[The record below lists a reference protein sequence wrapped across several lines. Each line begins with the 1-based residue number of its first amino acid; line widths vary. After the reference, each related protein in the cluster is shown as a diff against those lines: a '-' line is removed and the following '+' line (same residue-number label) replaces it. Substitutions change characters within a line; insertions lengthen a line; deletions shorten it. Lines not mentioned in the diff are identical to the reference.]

1 MAETE
6 TLARSERAE
15 NSQSMSSQL
24 WATLLKER
32 GSKRHVSLWKKLIP
46 GPVTIGVM
54 VLLLVATGIR
64 VIDPPW
70 VEIFRVKTFDLY
82 QIIKPR
88 EPITTKIG
96 VAIVD
101 IDERSLSAVGQ
112 WPWSRT
118 TIGDLILQIG
128 KAGGLVV
135 GFDMFFPEYD
145 RTSPPVIANT
155 IRGIDAGTV
164 KLLKSLPPN
173 EDAMVKAMKQVR
185 VVVGQVGQ
193 SNELPAGQL
202 PPSNKTSVKGAL
214 GGNPMPFLFKYQS
227 MLGNVPEIEA
237 NASGHGFVSLVDEID
252 GIVRRVPMIAMVGE
266 ENMPR
271 PGLTIEMLRA
281 AFGGNGIITK
291 RNVAGMISLILQLP
305 GGQRFE
311 IPTDAQGRVFVHY
324 AKPDK
329 YNTPDNSGRLY
340 VSAGDVLNGSIGPNK
355 LKDKLVVVGIS
366 AAGLQDIR
374 ATPIEPRMPGVEVH
388 ANILETIIAANT
400 LEANAKQLI
409 LAQFKVAAEAEG
421 QTPTHHEVIT
431 AAQPQLAKIKQSQ
444 FYLRYPN
451 FSNAAEITIM
461 ILAGIAMMIFVPRV
475 GPIWALAGLVTAT
488 TGLSWLGWYLYID
501 KLVLV
506 DVTYPGAV
514 TFIIYAVL
522 IFSNYMREATEKK
535 KVRGAFGMYLS
546 PDLVNQL
553 AENPSQL
560 KLGGETKK
568 MTFLFCDV
576 RGFTSISETFKAN
589 PMGLTQLVNRL
600 LTPLT
605 EAILSR
611 NGTIDK
617 YMGDC
622 IMAFWNAPLDDKLHS
637 EHACTSALAMFK
649 DLELLNLTREKEA
662 KEMGENF
669 LPLNV
674 GIGIN
679 TGDCVVGNMGS
690 EQRFDYS
697 VLGDAVNL
705 AARLEGQSKNYGVK
719 IVIGEDT
726 ARQVDGKFAILPL
739 DMIAVKGKTV
749 AVSIFTILGDSA
761 YVVTPEF
768 KKLYDVHTSM
778 IEAYLTQDW
787 DKSEQFIK
795 ECRTFDNGQ
804 MSEFYD
810 IYEERLASYRKNPP
824 GSDWDGVLIATTK

>member
-6 TLARSERAE
+6 TLARNERAE
-15 NSQSMSSQL
+15 NSQSMGSRL
-24 WATLLKER
+24 WATLLKGR
-32 GSKRHVSLWKKLIP
+32 DSKSHISLWKKLIP

-54 VLLLVATGIR
+54 ARLLIATGIR

-101 IDERSLSAVGQ
+101 IDERSLSSVGQ

-135 GFDMFFPEYD
+135 GFDVFFPEYD

-193 SNELPAGQL
+193 TDELPADQL
-202 PPSNKTSVKGAL
+202 SPSNKTSVKGAL

-252 GIVRRVPMIAMVGE
+252 GIIRRVPLVAMVGE

-271 PGLTIEMLRA
+271 PALTIEMLRA

-311 IPTDAQGRVFVHY
+311 IPTDAQGRVFVHF
-324 AKPDK
+324 AKPDN

-355 LKDKLVVVGIS
+355 LKNKLVIVGIS

-400 LEANAKQLI
+400 LEAKAKQQI
-409 LAQFKVAAEAEG
+409 LAQFKAAAEAEG
-421 QTPTHHEVIT
+421 ETPTHQEVIKVV
-431 AAQPQLAKIKQSQ
+431 QPQLAKIKQSQ

-451 FSNAAEITIM
+451 YANAAEITIM

-488 TGLSWLGWYLYID
+488 TGLSWLGWYLYIE

-553 AENPSQL
+553 AENPGQL

-622 IMAFWNAPLDDKLHS
+622 IMAFWNAPLDDKLHC

-705 AARLEGQSKNYGVK
+705 AARLEGQSKYYGVK

-726 ARQVDGKFAILPL
+726 ARQVNGKFALLPL
-739 DMIAVKGKTV
+739 DMIAVKGKTE
-749 AVSIFTILGDSA
+749 AVSIFTILGDTA

-768 KKLYDVHTSM
+768 KKLHDVHTSM
-778 IEAYLTQDW
+778 IDAYLKQDW
-787 DKSEQFIK
+787 DKSEQLIR
-795 ECRTFDNGQ
+795 ECRTLDNGQ

-824 GSDWDGVLIATTK
+824 GSNWDGVFIATTK